1 MEHPVYKKMME
12 MASTPEAMEATIAY
26 LAKSF
31 RFIKPNEA
39 VLICFTRDRPNE
51 IGSLFE
57 KAVVR
62 CGGVPIF
69 WEKDFRWK
77 TLLRQAFSNRVSTV
91 IAPPMVALGLS
102 KIARFNGTPLY
113 IRNAVTAGYPCL
125 QWMVEGI
132 ARGFDCNAYGC
143 FTPGGQL
150 VGGFTCSK
158 TSGIHLRDDVYGVD
172 IINPD
177 ETGLGDMILFSK
189 ENPELRYP
197 VGEKAKLVANSCEV
211 SDLHLVDTQPG
222 ETSDLELN
230 ALNQR
235 LINWT
240 SVLDARVRRSS
251 FGLELELVV
260 FPGEKLPKLPTAAKQ
275 VVRAWDPEKDE
286 PFYYTPGIE
295 KNR

>member
-1 MEHPVYKKMME
+1 MEHPAYQKMVE

-31 RFIKPNEA
+31 RFIKPNDT
-39 VLICFTRDRPNE
+39 VLICFTRERPNE

-57 KAVVR
+57 QAVLR

-77 TLLRQAFSNRVSTV
+77 TLLRQAFSNRVTTV
-91 IAPPMVALGLS
+91 IGPPMVVLGLS
-102 KIARFNGTPLY
+102 KIARFNATPLY
-113 IRNAVTAGYPCL
+113 VRNVVTAGYPCL
-125 QWMVEGI
+125 KWMVEGI

-150 VGGFTCSK
+150 VSGFTCSK
-158 TSGIHLRDDVYGVD
+158 TPGIHLRDDVYGID
-172 IINPD
+172 IVNQD
-177 ETGLGDMILFSK
+177 EAGLGDMVLFTK

-197 VGEKAKLVANSCEV
+197 VGEKAKLVYHSCDV
-211 SDLHLVDTQPG
+211 SDQHLVDTQPG
-222 ETSDLELN
+222 EASDLELD
-230 ALNQR
+230 AITQS

-240 SVLDARVRRSS
+240 SVLDCRVRRSTY
-251 FGLELELVV
+251 GVELELVV
-260 FPGEKLPKLPTAAKQ
+260 FPGEKLPKLPSAARQ
-275 VVRAWDPEKDE
+275 IVRPWDPDKDE

-295 KNR
+295 KN

>member
-1 MEHPVYKKMME
+1 MEHPVYKQMME

-57 KAVVR
+57 KAVIR

-125 QWMVEGI
+125 EWMVEGI

-150 VGGFTCSK
+150 VAGFTCSK
-158 TSGIHLRDDVYGVD
+158 TPGIHLRDDVYGVD
-172 IINPD
+172 IVDPD
-177 ETGLGDMILFSK
+177 ENGLGDMILFSK
-189 ENPELRYP
+189 EDLELRYP
-197 VGEKAKLVANSCEV
+197 MGEKAKLMKHSCEV
-211 SDLHLVDTQPG
+211 SDQHLIDTQPG
-222 ETSDLELN
+222 LASDLELN
-230 ALNQR
+230 ELNQR

-260 FPGEKLPKLPTAAKQ
+260 FPGEKLPKLPNAAKQ

-295 KNR
+295 KT

>member
-1 MEHPVYKKMME
+1 MEHPAYAKMME
-12 MASTPEAMEATIAY
+12 MASTPEAMEVTVAY

-31 RFIKPNEA
+31 RFIKPNEQ
-39 VLICFTRDRPNE
+39 VLICFTRDRANE

-77 TLLRQAFSNRVSTV
+77 TLLRQAFSNRVSTI
-91 IAPPMVALGLS
+91 IAPPLVALGLS

-113 IRNAVTAGYPCL
+113 IRNVVTAGYPCL
-125 QWMVEGI
+125 EWMVEGI

-158 TSGIHLRDDVYGVD
+158 TPGIHLRDDVYGVE
-172 IINPD
+172 IINAD
-177 ETGLGDMILFSK
+177 ETGLGDMILYSK

-197 VGEKAKLVANSCEV
+197 MGEKAKLIKNSCEV
-211 SDLHLVDTQPG
+211 SDQHLIDTQPG
-222 ETSDLELN
+222 EASDLELD
-230 ALNQR
+230 ALNQQ

-260 FPGEKLPKLPTAAKQ
+260 FPGEKLPKLPNAAKQ
-275 VVRAWDPEKDE
+275 VVRPWNPEKDE

-295 KNR
+295 KT

>member
-1 MEHPVYKKMME
+1 MEHPAYQKMVE

-31 RFIKPNEA
+31 RFIKPNDT
-39 VLICFTRDRPNE
+39 VLICFTRERPNE

-57 KAVVR
+57 QAVLR

-77 TLLRQAFSNRVSTV
+77 TLLRQAFSNRVTTV
-91 IAPPMVALGLS
+91 IGPPMVVLGLS
-102 KIARFNGTPLY
+102 KIARFNATPLY
-113 IRNAVTAGYPCL
+113 VRNVVTAGYPCL
-125 QWMVEGI
+125 KWMVEGI

-150 VGGFTCSK
+150 VSGFTCSK
-158 TSGIHLRDDVYGVD
+158 TPGIHLRDDVYGID
-172 IINPD
+172 IVNQD
-177 ETGLGDMILFSK
+177 EAGLGDMVLFTK

-197 VGEKAKLVANSCEV
+197 VGEKAKLVYHSCDV
-211 SDLHLVDTQPG
+211 SDQHLVDTQPG
-222 ETSDLELN
+222 EASDLELD
-230 ALNQR
+230 AITQS

-240 SVLDARVRRSS
+240 SVLDCRVRRSNY
-251 FGLELELVV
+251 GVELELVV
-260 FPGEKLPKLPTAAKQ
+260 FPGEKLPKLPSAARQ
-275 VVRAWDPEKDE
+275 IVRPWDPDKDE

-295 KNR
+295 KN

>member
-1 MEHPVYKKMME
+1 MHPAYTKLVE

-31 RFIKPNEA
+31 RFIKPKDT
-39 VLICFTRDRPNE
+39 VLVCFTRDRANE

-57 KAVVR
+57 QAVLR

-91 IAPPMVALGLS
+91 IGPPMVVLGLS

-113 IRNAVTAGYPCL
+113 VRNVVTAGYPCL
-125 QWMVEGI
+125 DWMVEGI
-132 ARGFDCNAYGC
+132 AKGFDCNAYGC

-158 TSGIHLRDDVYGVD
+158 TPGIHLRDDVYGVE
-172 IINPD
+172 IVNAD
-177 ETGLGDMILFSK
+177 ETGLGDMILYSK

-197 VGEKAKLVANSCEV
+197 MGEKAKLVKYSCEV
-211 SDLHLVDTQPG
+211 SDQHLIDTQPG
-222 ETSDLELN
+222 EASDLELD
-230 ALNQR
+230 AITQS

-240 SVLDARVRRSS
+240 SVLDCRVRRSNY
-251 FGLELELVV
+251 GVELELVV
-260 FPGEKLPKLPTAAKQ
+260 FPGEKLPKLPSAARQ
-275 VVRAWDPEKDE
+275 VIRAWDPDKDE
-286 PFYYTPGIE
+286 PIYYTPGIE
-295 KNR
+295 KT

>member
-1 MEHPVYKKMME
+1 MEHPAYAKMME
-12 MASTPEAMEATIAY
+12 MASTPEAMEVTVAY

-31 RFIKPNEA
+31 RFIKPNEQ
-39 VLICFTRDRPNE
+39 VLICFTRDRANE

-77 TLLRQAFSNRVSTV
+77 TLLRQAFSNRVSTI
-91 IAPPMVALGLS
+91 IAPPLVALGLS

-113 IRNAVTAGYPCL
+113 IRNVVTAGYPCL
-125 QWMVEGI
+125 EWMVEGI

-158 TSGIHLRDDVYGVD
+158 TPGIHLRDDVYGVE
-172 IINPD
+172 IVNAD
-177 ETGLGDMILFSK
+177 ETGLGDMILYSK

-197 VGEKAKLVANSCEV
+197 MGEKAKLIKNSCEV
-211 SDLHLVDTQPG
+211 SDQHLIDTQPG
-222 ETSDLELN
+222 EASDLELD
-230 ALNQR
+230 ALNQQ

-260 FPGEKLPKLPTAAKQ
+260 FPGEKLPKLPNAAKQ
-275 VVRAWDPEKDE
+275 VVRPWDPEKDE

-295 KNR
+295 KT

>member
-1 MEHPVYKKMME
+1 MEHPAYAKMME
-12 MASTPEAMEATIAY
+12 MASTPEAMEVTVAY

-31 RFIKPNEA
+31 RFIKPNEQ
-39 VLICFTRDRPNE
+39 VLICFTRDRANE

-77 TLLRQAFSNRVSTV
+77 TLLRQAFSNRVSTI
-91 IAPPMVALGLS
+91 IAPPLVALGLS

-113 IRNAVTAGYPCL
+113 IRNVVTAGYPCL
-125 QWMVEGI
+125 EWMVEGI

-158 TSGIHLRDDVYGVD
+158 TPGIHLRDDVYGVE
-172 IINPD
+172 IINAD
-177 ETGLGDMILFSK
+177 ETGLGDMILYSK

-197 VGEKAKLVANSCEV
+197 MGEKAKLVKNSCEV
-211 SDLHLVDTQPG
+211 SDQHLIDTQPG
-222 ETSDLELN
+222 EASDLELD
-230 ALNQR
+230 ALNQQ

-260 FPGEKLPKLPTAAKQ
+260 FPGEKLPKLPNAAKQ
-275 VVRAWDPEKDE
+275 VVRPWDPEKDE

-295 KNR
+295 KT